1 MENISP
7 FKVSE
12 ASCQIMSPS
21 AVEVVYVIVL
31 VIMKLNKNELYVD
44 SSKSLKYS
52 SIPNTFPRSFV
63 VHNFQCF
70 IFCSIESVVEF
81 HPVIHFL

>member
-1 MENISP
+1 MSP

-12 ASCQIMSPS
+12 ASCQIMCPS

-52 SIPNTFPRSFV
+52 SIPNTFHAVLLYITFNVSF
-63 VHNFQCF
+63 
-70 IFCSIESVVEF
+70 SVA
-81 HPVIHFL
+81 